1 MDFQSMID
9 NLHLLVVHMGRK
21 RCGIDWNYRNVCSPF
36 TRIYYIISGMAE
48 IITDDGS
55 LPLRSGN
62 IYMVP
67 AFTNHTCSCDK
78 EFEHYY
84 IHLYN
89 EAGPYMLEDWDF
101 PKEFRADDRDVAT
114 IERLAA
120 LCPGME
126 LSHTDPKAYDNHN
139 SLVRR
144 IELNKQRD
152 IATKIE
158 SRGLIYLMLSRF
170 LTNATLKPYCRDE
183 RIREA
188 VRYIR
193 SHLSARLTI
202 DVLSS
207 LTCLSKD
214 HFIRLFRQEM
224 GMTPLNYINSRRIE
238 AAQLKLATE
247 SLSVKGI
254 AYSLG
259 YEDHAYFNRLF
270 KKITGMTPIQYRIS
284 TAVSVS

>member
-1 MDFQSMID
+1 MDFQGIID

-21 RCGIDWNYRNVCSPF
+21 KCGTDWNYRNVCSPF
-36 TRIYYIISGMAE
+36 TRIYYIISGEAA
-48 IITDDGS
+48 IITE
-55 LPLRSGN
+55 SGRTTLHAGN
-62 IYMVP
+62 MYVVP
-67 AFTNHTCSCDK
+67 AFTTHTCSCDK

-89 EAGPYMLEDWDF
+89 EAGPYILEDWDF
-101 PKEFRADDRDVAT
+101 PTEIQADMGDVAT

-139 SLVRR
+139 SLAKR
-144 IELNKQRD
+144 IELNKRRD
-152 IATKIE
+152 ISVKIE
-158 SRGLIYLMLSRF
+158 SRGLIYIMLAKF
-170 LTNATLKPYCRDE
+170 LKNATLKPYCRDE
-183 RIREA
+183 RIRDV

-193 SHLSARLTI
+193 SHLSSHLTI
-202 DVLSS
+202 DNLAA
-207 LTCLSKD
+207 LIRLSKD

-224 GMTPLNYINSRRIE
+224 GITPLNYINARRIE

-247 SLSVKGI
+247 ALSVKSI

-259 YEDHAYFNRLF
+259 YEDHAYFNRIF
-270 KKITGMTPIQYRIS
+270 KKITGLTPLQYRRS
-284 TAVSVS
+284 AAMPVS